1 MLNGRRWLGVL
12 LVALVFALAGTT
24 AAWAQSFS
32 DVQEDDWFL
41 TPVEELSAAGIVQ
54 GYGDGTF
61 HPYDTV
67 TRAQFA
73 AMMDRALPLPDVQ
86 EIPFADVALSDWY
99 YPSVGRLYNAGLIF
113 GLSATSFAPES
124 GIAREQAASMVLR
137 ALNHRLSLEPVE
149 GLSLDISQEEVQAW
163 LGTVRDRWYVSDSH
177 RANVANAIR
186 FSIMTGSDDQ
196 RFYPMLTL
204 TRAQAAGIV
213 HRALFVPVQGAT
225 ETPVAVPP
233 DAYGEFR
240 RGSSGPMVTYLQE
253 RLASLGYNVG
263 TIDGQYG
270 ESTKDAVM
278 AFQKVERLT
287 RDGEAGPEVWG
298 ALVTGQRPTPR
309 LSRSGT
315 RVEIDLTKQVLFYIQ
330 NDVVTEILPI
340 SSGAPGWETRPGTFR
355 VFRKVV
361 DWERSPLG
369 FLYYPSYFDGGI
381 AIHGAWDVPPWPASH
396 GCVRI
401 PVWATV
407 SLYNRLFYGIVVDVY
422 FS

>member
-1 MLNGRRWLGVL
+1 MLA
-12 LVALVFALAGTT
+12 ALVLALGGT
-24 AAWAQSFS
+24 AVAWGQSFS
-32 DVQEDDWFL
+32 DIREDDWFM
-41 TPVEELSAAGIVQ
+41 TPVEELFAAGIVQ
-54 GYGDGTF
+54 GYADGTF

-86 EIPFADVALSDWY
+86 ELPFADVAVSEWY
-99 YPSVGRLYNAGLIF
+99 YSSVGRLYNAGLIF
-113 GLSATSFAPES
+113 GLSSTSFAPES

-137 ALNHRLSLEPVE
+137 GLNYRLSMEPVE
-149 GLSLDISQEEVQAW
+149 GLSLDLSPEEVQAW

-177 RANVANAIR
+177 RGNVANAIR
-186 FSIMTGSDDQ
+186 LSVMTGSTEQ

-213 HRALFVPVQGAT
+213 HRALFVPVEVAT

-233 DAYGEFR
+233 DGYEQLK
-240 RGSSGPMVTYLQE
+240 RGSSGPMVSYLQE
-253 RLASLGYNVG
+253 HLASLGYKVG
-263 TIDGQYG
+263 TVNGEYG

-278 AFQKVERLT
+278 AFQKVERLA
-287 RDGEAGPEVWG
+287 RDGEVGPEVWG
-298 ALVTGQRPTPR
+298 ALVAAQRPAPR
-309 LSRSGT
+309 LSRNGT

-330 NDVVTEILPI
+330 NNVVTEILPV
-340 SSGAPGWETRPGTFR
+340 SSGAPGWGTRPGVFR

-361 DWERSPLG
+361 DWDTSPLG
-369 FLYYPSYFDGGI
+369 FLYYPAYFDGGI

-407 SLYNRLFYGIVVDVY
+407 SLYNRLFVGIVVDVY